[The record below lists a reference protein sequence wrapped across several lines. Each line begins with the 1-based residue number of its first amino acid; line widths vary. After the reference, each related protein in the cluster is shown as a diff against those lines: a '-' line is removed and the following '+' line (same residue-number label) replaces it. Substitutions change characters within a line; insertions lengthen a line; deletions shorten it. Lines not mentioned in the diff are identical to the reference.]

1 MEIEKV
7 PDFTI
12 VVADSPDEE
21 ALASIDAKAAKK
33 QAEKKHTEDILER
46 VKAIKAGQVNV
57 YPADVQALYDEYNA
71 VLRTKLIA
79 AVVDACR
86 SEISR
91 NIKPVISDKYG
102 RSQYAIAEDCGLDPT
117 AVAKALKH
125 KFYLPTDSCEK
136 FCYKYLN
143 KSVHE
148 VLFGVAKATPLPRNL
163 NFLGQELYKL
173 SSSNGN
179 GAYELCSLY
188 MLCKEI
194 FDKDED
200 RAGDSLDTPVV
211 EGNALAIC
219 KERLFEIADGLFCIP
234 EESAGRVLSPN
245 VRAWI
250 RKIQHS
256 AVESCTTFAIM
267 HLAIE
272 FQTTLDYLLV
282 RNYARIGDIS
292 YRNEDGEEV
301 VIRDRYVK
309 DIIGMILRMSEYART
324 DFIRQAWYR
333 LFQITAHTSLL

>member
-1 MEIEKV
+1 METEKI

-12 VVADSPDEE
+12 IVADSPDEE
-21 ALASIDAKAAKK
+21 ALASIDEKAAKK
-33 QAEKKHTEDILER
+33 QAESKHTEEVLER
-46 VKAIKAGQVNV
+46 VKAIKAGRVHV
-57 YPADVQALYDEYNA
+57 YPVDAQTLYDEYSA
-71 VLRTKLIA
+71 PLRTRLIA
-79 AVVDACR
+79 AVLDACR

-91 NIKPVISDKYG
+91 NIKPVLIDKYG

-117 AVAKALKH
+117 AMARALKH

-163 NFLGQELYKL
+163 NFLGQELDKL

-194 FDKDED
+194 FDRDEG
-200 RAGDSLDTPVV
+200 RTVDSLDAPVV
-211 EGNALAIC
+211 EGSALAIC
-219 KERLFEIADGLFCIP
+219 KERLFEIADGVFCIP
-234 EESAGRVLSPN
+234 EESAGRSLSPN
-245 VRAWI
+245 VRGWI
-250 RKIQHS
+250 RKIQYS
-256 AVESCTTFAIM
+256 AVEGCTTFAIM

-282 RNYARIGDIS
+282 RNYARVGDIC
-292 YRNEDGEEV
+292 YRNEDGEEI

-309 DIIGMILRMSEYART
+309 DIISMILQMSEYARI
-324 DFIRQAWYR
+324 DFIRQVWYR
-333 LFQITAHTSLL
+333 LFQITGHTSLL

>member
-1 MEIEKV
+1 METEKI

-12 VVADSPDEE
+12 IVADSPDEE
-21 ALASIDAKAAKK
+21 ALASIDERAAKK
-33 QAEKKHTEDILER
+33 QAESKHKEEVLER
-46 VKAIKAGQVNV
+46 VEAIKAGRVHV
-57 YPADVQALYDEYNA
+57 YPVDAQALYDEYSA
-71 VLRTKLIA
+71 PLRTKLIS
-79 AVVDACR
+79 AVLDACR

-91 NIKPVISDKYG
+91 DIKPVLIDKYG

-117 AVAKALKH
+117 AMARALKH

-163 NFLGQELYKL
+163 NFLAQELDKL

-194 FDKDED
+194 FDRDE
-200 RAGDSLDTPVV
+200 GKTVDSLDAPVV

-219 KERLFEIADGLFCIP
+219 KERLLEIADGVFCIP
-234 EESAGRVLSPN
+234 EESAGRTLSPN
-245 VRAWI
+245 VRTWI
-250 RKIQHS
+250 RRIQYS
-256 AVESCTTFAIM
+256 AVEGCTTFAIM

-282 RNYARIGDIS
+282 RNYTRIGDIC
-292 YRNEDGEEV
+292 YRNEDGEEI
-301 VIRDRYVK
+301 VIRDRYVR
-309 DIIGMILRMSEYART
+309 DIIGMILQMSEYART

-333 LFQITAHTSLL
+333 LFQ